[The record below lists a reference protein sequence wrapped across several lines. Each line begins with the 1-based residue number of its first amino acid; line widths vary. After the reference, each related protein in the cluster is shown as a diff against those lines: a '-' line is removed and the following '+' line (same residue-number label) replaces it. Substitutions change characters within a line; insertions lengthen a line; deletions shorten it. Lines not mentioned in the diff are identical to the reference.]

1 MKEFTLPLTEQ
12 ELKFIYDCIN
22 AVQIQGRPAAEMLI
36 NLSNKI
42 EKTVTN
48 ENNKDK

>member
-1 MKEFTLPLTEQ
+1 MKEITLTEQ

-22 AVQIQGRPAAEMLI
+22 AVQIQGKPTAELLI

-42 EKTVTN
+42 EKTI
-48 ENNKDK
+48 NNGN